1 MFDGFF
7 DNDEDQTMSRNY
19 SYTQSERLLAARAEF
34 ENNEHF
40 HKGIAIFFSILRKC
54 ILE

>member
-34 ENNEHF
+34 DYNEQF
-40 HKGIAIFFSILRKC
+40 HKGISIFFFVKDI
-54 ILE
+54 